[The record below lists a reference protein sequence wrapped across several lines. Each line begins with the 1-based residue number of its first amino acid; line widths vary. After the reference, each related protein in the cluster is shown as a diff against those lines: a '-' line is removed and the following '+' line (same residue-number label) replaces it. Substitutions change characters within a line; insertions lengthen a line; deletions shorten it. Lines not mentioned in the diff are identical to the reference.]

1 MEQEDKI
8 DKLAEMT
15 AKEFAAIRGEMGN
28 MATKVELNNG
38 INKVLGAIEDLSL
51 HVNAWMS
58 DTEHRFKDME
68 QRMNVIESK
77 VGLRR

>member
-8 DKLAEMT
+8 DKLAAMT

-28 MATKVELNNG
+28 MATKGELNDM
-38 INKVLGAIEDLSL
+38 KVTILGAIEDLSL

-58 DTEHRFKDME
+58 DAEHRFKDVE
-68 QRMNVIESK
+68 HRLNVIESK
-77 VGLRR
+77 VGLRS